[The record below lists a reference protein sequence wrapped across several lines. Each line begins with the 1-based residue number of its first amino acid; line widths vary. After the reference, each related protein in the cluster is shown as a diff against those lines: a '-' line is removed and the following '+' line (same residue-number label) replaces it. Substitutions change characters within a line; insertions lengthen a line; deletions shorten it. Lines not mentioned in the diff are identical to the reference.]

1 MLRHERLS
9 FEYGHTRHVERAA
22 STHKEANMFNGLS
35 GKSAIVT
42 GGATLLGAGLVRAL
56 AQAGVN
62 VTLADIDTARGQAVA
77 AQCGTG
83 VWFSA
88 TDITDDAQV
97 QHCVDQTVARHGGV
111 NFLVNLACSYVD
123 NGIQASRADWL
134 TSMNVNVASAVMML
148 KAAHP
153 HMQKAG
159 GGAVVNFTSI
169 SSSVAQTGRWLYP
182 TSKAALLQLTRNM
195 AMDLAPDHIRV
206 NSVSPGWTWSAIMDQ
221 LSGGDRAKTDRVA
234 APFHM
239 LRRVGNP
246 DEVAQVVLFLCS
258 DHASFVTGADYAVDG
273 GYSAMGPES
282 YEPAIPKLMG

>member
-1 MLRHERLS
+1 
-9 FEYGHTRHVERAA
+9 
-22 STHKEANMFNGLS
+22 MFKGLS

-42 GGATLLGAGLVRAL
+42 GGATLMGSVLVRAL
-56 AQAGVN
+56 FDAGVK
-62 VTLADIDTARGQAVA
+62 VTLADIDRPRGQAVA
-77 AQCGTG
+77 DSCGPG

-97 QHCVDQTVARHGGV
+97 QTCVDQAAARHGGV
-111 NFLVNLACSYVD
+111 DFLVNLACTYVD
-123 NGIQASRADWL
+123 DGINASRADWL
-134 TSMNVNVASAVMML
+134 TAMNVNVASAVMML
-148 KAAHP
+148 KAARP
-153 HMQKAG
+153 HMQRAG

-169 SSSVAQTGRWLYP
+169 SSGVAQTGRWLYP
-182 TSKAALLQLTRNM
+182 VSKAALVQLTRSM
-195 AMDLAPDHIRV
+195 AMDLAPDNIRV

-246 DEVAQVVLFLCS
+246 EEVAQVVLFLCS

-282 YEPAIPKLMG
+282 HEPAIPKLMG